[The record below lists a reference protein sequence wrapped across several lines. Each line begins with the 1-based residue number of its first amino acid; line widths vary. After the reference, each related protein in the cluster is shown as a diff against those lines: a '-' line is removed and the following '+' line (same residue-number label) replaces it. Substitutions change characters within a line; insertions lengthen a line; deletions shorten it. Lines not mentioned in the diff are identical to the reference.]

1 MSKSPSHPVE
11 KAQVARILREIAA
24 LLEIRGEN
32 PFKARAYDNAA
43 RAIEGTAEAFGALVA
58 SGAHRALA
66 GVGPALAEKLEELAA
81 TGRLEYHDALRAE
94 LPATI
99 LELTAIPGLGPKKIH
114 ALHSKLGIASID
126 ALEAAAR
133 DGRLETLSGFTAKTA
148 AKILEGIEFLRAN
161 ESRRLLVDAL
171 DEAAR
176 VVDALGRAV
185 ALPVAPAPAAAGA
198 PRVTSFA
205 VAGSLRRCKETVKD
219 IDLVGS
225 SDEPEAVMAAFQS
238 LPLAAR
244 VVNRGA
250 TKSTIVLESGAAV
263 DLRLVAPEEF
273 AYALLHFTGSAEH
286 NTAMRARAKER
297 GLKLNEYGLWRG
309 EERIPASSEAEIFAA
324 LGLAEI
330 APELRES
337 MGEIEDAEAGAAP
350 RLITAADLRGV
361 LHCHSTWSDG
371 RNTIAEMA
379 EAAIAAGYEYIGIS
393 DHSRSA
399 GYAGGLTPERVRAQW
414 AEIDAENERL
424 APFRIFKG
432 IESDIL
438 GDGALDYDDETLA
451 GFDFVV
457 ASVHSRMTMESAE
470 MTARIV
476 RAIEHPRTTILGHP
490 TGRRLLTREAYA
502 VDMARVVGAAIESGV
517 VVELNCNPERLDID
531 WRVLRG
537 ALPRGL
543 TTSINPDA
551 HAIAH
556 LRFLAVGAGV
566 ARKARTEPR
575 HVLNA
580 RGAAEIAAHF
590 EERKRRAAR

>member
-1 MSKSPSHPVE
+1 MSDARPQPIDKTN
-11 KAQVARILREIAA
+11 VARILREIAA

-32 PFKARAYDNAA
+32 PFKARAYENAA
-43 RAIEGTAEAFGALVA
+43 RAIEGTTEEFGALVA
-58 SGAHRALA
+58 SGAYKEIA
-66 GVGPALAEKLEELAA
+66 GIGPALREKLEELAA
-81 TGRLEYHDALRAE
+81 TGRLEYYDALRAE

-114 ALHSKLGIASID
+114 SLHTKLGIASIE

-133 DGRLETLSGFTAKTA
+133 DGRLTTLPGFTAKTA

-161 ESRRLLVDAL
+161 ASRRLLVEGL

-176 VVDALGRAV
+176 VVAALGHVV
-185 ALPVAPAPAAAGA
+185 ALPGATAPAGRALPV
-198 PRVTSFA
+198 VTSFA
-205 VAGSLRRCKETVKD
+205 VAGSLRRFKETVKD
-219 IDLVGS
+219 VDMVGC
-225 SDEPEAVMAAFQS
+225 SDEPEAVMTAFQS
-238 LPLAAR
+238 LGLAAR

-250 TKSTIVLESGAAV
+250 TKSTIVLDSGMQV

-273 AYALLHFTGSAEH
+273 AYTLLHFTGSAEH

-297 GLKLNEYGLWRG
+297 ALKLNEYGLWSG
-309 EERIPASSEAEIFAA
+309 EERIPAASEEEIFAT
-324 LGLAEI
+324 LGLAPI
-330 APELRES
+330 APELREA
-337 MGEIEDAEAGAAP
+337 MGEIEDAEAGAIP
-350 RLITAADLRGV
+350 RLVTASDLRGV

-379 EAAIAAGYEYIGIS
+379 EAARDAGYEYIGMS
-393 DHSRSA
+393 DHSRTA
-399 GYAGGLTPERVRAQW
+399 AYAGGLTPERVRAQW
-414 AEIDAENERL
+414 DEIDALNARL

-438 GDGALDYDDETLA
+438 GDGALDYDDELLA

-457 ASVHSRMTMESAE
+457 ASVHSRMTMELEE

-476 RAIEHPRTTILGHP
+476 RAVEHPRTTILGHP
-490 TGRRLLTREAYA
+490 TGRRLLTRDAYA
-502 VDMARVVGAAIESGV
+502 VDMTRVIDAALANHV

-551 HAIAH
+551 HATAH
-556 LRFLAVGAGV
+556 FRFLEIGAGV
-566 ARKARTEPR
+566 ARKARTEAR
-575 HVLNA
+575 HVLNTRSA
-580 RGAAEIAAHF
+580 SEIADYFA
-590 EERKRRAAR
+590 ERKRRAAR